1 MSKHVISDELIW
13 QILDKQ
19 FCSYKR
25 TGIDQDM
32 CSHPLNVYQ
41 VCKRIFCPLSNSRY
55 ATVIEKKGKIY
66 LLMKSPE
73 KTHLPNQ
80 QWDKVLLS
88 ENYEQGLKDIN
99 GLLRFWDY
107 RVIRR
112 CKIRFTKIKLYLRRM
127 RRLRMSIRPGVTH
140 FKKRQER
147 RLDSREK
154 RALNVAKVENRIQEE
169 LLNRLRTGVY
179 GTIYD
184 QERGK
189 LLEKEERRKRKRNNN
204 KQDISDDDDDGNN
217 YEEEEEELEEEE
229 DEFFADYQLEGQK
242 ELELDDIGD
251 IEDII
256 KEYEGNNISH
266 RNRQGL
272 TMTNNNR
279 QNHSTNIDFENN
291 TISGNNNKQLRKKR
305 QKTMTQ

>member
-55 ATVIEKKGKIY
+55 ATIIEKKGKIY
-66 LLMKSPE
+66 LLLKSPE

-80 QWDKVLLS
+80 QWDKILLS
-88 ENYEQGLKDIN
+88 ENYEQGLKDIDA
-99 GLLRFWDY
+99 LLQFWDH
-107 RVIRR
+107 RVRRR

-127 RRLRMSIRPGVTH
+127 RRLRMSIRPGLTH

-147 RLDSREK
+147 RLDSREE

-184 QERGK
+184 QQRGK
-189 LLEKEERRKRKRNNN
+189 LLEKEERRKRKNNIN
-204 KQDISDDDDDGNN
+204 QDLSDDNEEEEEDQV
-217 YEEEEEELEEEE
+217 EEEEEE
-229 DEFFADYQLEGQK
+229 EFFADYQLQGEK

-256 KEYEGNNISH
+256 KEYEGNNTSSKRSRQRISS
-266 RNRQGL
+266 
-272 TMTNNNR
+272 MKNNH
-279 QNHSTNIDFENN
+279 QTPSVASSIIDFENN
-291 TISGNNNKQLRKKR
+291 DDISGNNNKQLRKKK
-305 QKTMTQ
+305 QKIIK